1 MLEKIPSQNECLQR
15 LCSAPAPPMA
25 APPRCSDCIS
35 LSNTVQPQPYHWLA
49 APPDAMSAT
58 LYQTLLS
65 PSPTTGRLSLH
76 DVLNATLYHNM
87 LSMAIITISPW
98 VSDQDGGVSDWGGG
112 VSDQGGESLTRV
124 EESLNGVEESLTGM
138 EEDLC
143 WVYKAGMTNT
153 KNPPVPAE
161 LIIAAQTRQSGS
173 EHITCENCRTQP
185 GQGRGWRWTWG
196 TWWGSWWSQASLCG
210 RNLKVDHSFFFF
222 TFFLSSYISR
232 SVLCWWCSELWS
244 SCRFSTL

>member
-1 MLEKIPSQNECLQR
+1 MSSQALLSPSHTTGWLPLQDV
-15 LCSAPAPPMA
+15 LTAF
-25 APPRCSDCIS
+25 
-35 LSNTVQPQPYHWLA
+35 
-49 APPDAMSAT
+49 
-58 LYQTLLS
+58 LYQTLFS
-65 PSPTTGRLSLH
+65 PSPTTGWLPLQMLWVLLSIKLSSAPAPP
-76 DVLNATLYHNM
+76 LAGCPSMMFWM
-87 LSMAIITISPW
+87 LLSIIICSAWLLLLSAPESLTKMEEYLT
-98 VSDQDGGVSDWGGG
+98 GVE
-112 VSDQGGESLTRV
+112 ESLTRVEESLTGV

-210 RNLKVDHSFFFF
+210 RNLKYNHSFFFF
-222 TFFLSSYISR
+222 TFFLNLLHIKV
-232 SVLCWWCSELWS
+232 SVVLVMFWALI
-244 SCRFSTL
+244 FL